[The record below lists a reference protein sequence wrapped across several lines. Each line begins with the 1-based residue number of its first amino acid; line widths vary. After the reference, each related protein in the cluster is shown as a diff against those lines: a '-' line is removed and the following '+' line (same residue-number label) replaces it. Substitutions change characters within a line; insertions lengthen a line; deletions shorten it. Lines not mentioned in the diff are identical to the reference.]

1 MFTGLWKKC
10 FDTRPLWYTH
20 RALETVLWNRARTD
34 IAGRVAPPGAAGC
47 SLPSLQNRV
56 SVIAYLLAAGTV
68 LGAAWGAGPGFARAE
83 IVAYVDQQG
92 RRVFVNTEDD
102 ELRRTA
108 ERGGAT
114 AALRLIERRKRAL
127 PGIDRHLQ
135 QQARTH
141 GVDPE
146 LVDAVIRVES
156 AWNPQARSHKGAL
169 GLMQVMPATGAR
181 FGVRDLFDPRQNI
194 TAGVRYLRWLLDRF
208 DNNLEWSLAAYNAGE
223 NAVARSNGVPPY
235 PETRQYL
242 ERLRTLYPKLRSG
255 FLNGPTSIYRVL
267 DDDGR
272 VVFINE

>member
-1 MFTGLWKKC
+1 MSMGLWKKC
-10 FDTRPLWYTH
+10 FDSRVLWYTH
-20 RALETVLWNRARTD
+20 RALETVLLNRARTD
-34 IAGRVAPPGAAGC
+34 IAGRAAPPGVAGC
-47 SLPSLQNRV
+47 NHPSLQNRV
-56 SVIAYLLAAGTV
+56 SVIAYLLAVGTV
-68 LGAAWGAGPGFARAE
+68 VSAAWGAGPGFARAE
-83 IVAYVDQQG
+83 IIAYVDQQG

-108 ERGGAT
+108 ERGGAS

-146 LVDAVIRVES
+146 LVDAVIQVES

-235 PETRQYL
+235 SETRQYL
-242 ERLRTLYPKLRSG
+242 ERLRTIYPKLRSG
-255 FLNGPTSIYRVL
+255 FLSGPTNIYRVL